1 MLLIRRFEER
11 TEEQYTRA
19 RIGGYCHLAIGEEA
33 ANVGAIDPMEPGDYV
48 LASYRDHGTALAVG
62 SEPHRVMAELFGKA
76 TGVAGGYGGSMH
88 LLDVERHFLGGW
100 GIVGGQLPI
109 AVGVALALDYESKP
123 NAVLCQLGEGA
134 TNIGA
139 FHESLNLAAIWNL
152 PIVFQV
158 INNRYGMGTSVE
170 MASAEPEQWKRAAAY
185 RMHGERV
192 DGNDLLAVR
201 EAADRLLRRARDE
214 RRPALLETTT
224 YRFRGHSVADA
235 GKVYRAAE
243 EVAEA
248 KKHDPIDRFVAQHGD
263 RRRDRRAPAQRGQR
277 RDRRRHP
284 PGRRRSRARSGR
296 PLRQRLRRSGLAR
309 AVLAH
314 GARRAVRRAGGD
326 ARMAGVTYREALRR
340 ALDEELARDDKVFL
354 MGEEIGRF
362 EGSYKVTAGLYAKYG
377 PRRVRETPIAEEGFV
392 GAGVGAAMLGL
403 RPVVEIMTINFILVA
418 MDMVVNHAAK
428 VRQMFGGKV
437 GVPLVIRTPAGA
449 GAQLTAQHSQSLE
462 VMFAHT
468 PGLKVVAPSTPL
480 DAYGLLKSAIRDDD
494 PVLFVENLV
503 LYNVNGALPEPGDDF
518 TVPIGRAQVVREGR
532 DLTIV
537 AHSYTVRRAL
547 TVADRLSQHGIEVE
561 VVDLRSLRPLDAET
575 VCRRASRRR
584 RARSS
589 PRRAGRPTAS
599 GAELA
604 ARISR
609 ECFDDLDAPVERVG
623 GAEAPM
629 PYAKPLELAAL
640 TLEDKIEKAARG
652 LLAECGLLA
661 EA

>member
-1 MLLIRRFEER
+1 
-11 TEEQYTRA
+11 
-19 RIGGYCHLAIGEEA
+19 
-33 ANVGAIDPMEPGDYV
+33 V
-48 LASYRDHGTALAVG
+48 
-62 SEPHRVMAELFGKA
+62 
-76 TGVAGGYGGSMH
+76 
-88 LLDVERHFLGGW
+88 
-100 GIVGGQLPI
+100 
-109 AVGVALALDYESKP
+109 
-123 NAVLCQLGEGA
+123 
-134 TNIGA
+134 
-139 FHESLNLAAIWNL
+139 
-152 PIVFQV
+152 
-158 INNRYGMGTSVE
+158 
-170 MASAEPEQWKRAAAY
+170 
-185 RMHGERV
+185 
-192 DGNDLLAVR
+192 
-201 EAADRLLRRARDE
+201 
-214 RRPALLETTT
+214 
-224 YRFRGHSVADA
+224 
-235 GKVYRAAE
+235 
-243 EVAEA
+243 
-248 KKHDPIDRFVAQHGD
+248 
-263 RRRDRRAPAQRGQR
+263 
-277 RDRRRHP
+277 
-284 PGRRRSRARSGR
+284 
-296 PLRQRLRRSGLAR
+296 
-309 AVLAH
+309 
-314 GARRAVRRAGGD
+314 
-326 ARMAGVTYREALRR
+326 AGVTYREALRR
-340 ALDEELARDDKVFL
+340 ALDEELARDEKVFL

-503 LYNVNGALPEPGDDF
+503 LYNVNGSLPEPGDDF

-575 VCRRASRRR
+575 VIESVKKTSRALVAEEGWATYGVS
-584 RARSS
+584 
-589 PRRAGRPTAS
+589 
-599 GAELA
+599 AELA

-652 LLAECGLLA
+652 LLADCGLLA

>member
-1 MLLIRRFEER
+1 
-11 TEEQYTRA
+11 
-19 RIGGYCHLAIGEEA
+19 
-33 ANVGAIDPMEPGDYV
+33 
-48 LASYRDHGTALAVG
+48 
-62 SEPHRVMAELFGKA
+62 MA
-76 TGVAGGYGGSMH
+76 
-88 LLDVERHFLGGW
+88 D
-100 GIVGGQLPI
+100 
-109 AVGVALALDYESKP
+109 
-123 NAVLCQLGEGA
+123 
-134 TNIGA
+134 
-139 FHESLNLAAIWNL
+139 
-152 PIVFQV
+152 
-158 INNRYGMGTSVE
+158 
-170 MASAEPEQWKRAAAY
+170 
-185 RMHGERV
+185 
-192 DGNDLLAVR
+192 
-201 EAADRLLRRARDE
+201 
-214 RRPALLETTT
+214 
-224 YRFRGHSVADA
+224 
-235 GKVYRAAE
+235 
-243 EVAEA
+243 
-248 KKHDPIDRFVAQHGD
+248 
-263 RRRDRRAPAQRGQR
+263 
-277 RDRRRHP
+277 
-284 PGRRRSRARSGR
+284 
-296 PLRQRLRRSGLAR
+296 
-309 AVLAH
+309 
-314 GARRAVRRAGGD
+314 
-326 ARMAGVTYREALRR
+326 VTYREALRR
-340 ALDEELARDDKVFL
+340 ALDEELARDERVFL

-392 GAGVGAAMLGL
+392 GAGIGAAMLGL

-480 DAYGLLKSAIRDDD
+480 DAYGLLKTAIRDDD

-503 LYNVNGALPEPGDDF
+503 LYNVSGALPEPGDDF

-532 DLTIV
+532 DLTII

-561 VVDLRSLRPLDAET
+561 VVDLRSLRPLDVETICTSVAKTSRALVAEEGWAT
-575 VCRRASRRR
+575 Y
-584 RARSS
+584 
-589 PRRAGRPTAS
+589 GI
-599 GAELA
+599 GAEVA

-640 TLEDKIEKAARG
+640 ALEDKIEKAARG
-652 LLAECGLLA
+652 LLAECGLLQ